1 LSLGRKGAGV
11 KRNLFLKIF
20 FSYLVI
26 VFLSFLVLNLLIK
39 DEIKKFLTAKI
50 ETELLTYAELI
61 DLSPVKEM
69 SEQLKQIARISGSR
83 VTLVDAEGRVYADS
97 EKDVA
102 SLENHFNRSEL
113 QEARLRGKG
122 KSIRFSQS
130 IGVDMLYVAVPI
142 KTASR
147 ITGYVRLARPIND
160 VQSVIEKVYQSIFL
174 AIVIVAIISLIIA
187 LFISYR
193 LAAPIRAMERF
204 TEKLRQGEP
213 SGAIILKTS
222 DETKKL
228 ADNINYLVDE
238 LQSRIRQA
246 SEEKS
251 KLMTAFTSMTEG
263 VLILDA
269 EDKIEFVNSALSNMI
284 AYQYGDIHGKTLME
298 ALRNVDLQKAF
309 LKFRQTHA
317 MVFEEVTLGS
327 IEPVILTVSI
337 SSVHNYPGEEKV
349 MVVFHDVTRLKKLEK
364 IRVDF
369 VANVTHEIRTP
380 LTAIIGYLETIQAG
394 ATSSNE
400 DVKKF
405 IDISLKQ
412 AGRLNRLVEDLLVI
426 SKIELGEIK
435 LHFEEVSIRDAFEGA
450 IPLVETKAGLKKIN
464 IQNNVQENL
473 SSVWA
478 DRDRLTQI
486 LVNILDNAVKFTP
499 EDGSV
504 FIDAEQKDNYTVLTI
519 TDTGIGVPK
528 EDIQRLGERFYRV
541 DRSRSRDLGGTGLGL
556 SIVKHLMQAHG
567 GKIEIESQL
576 SRGTKVSLY
585 FPLKHINRDQ

>member
-1 LSLGRKGAGV
+1 
-11 KRNLFLKIF
+11 
-20 FSYLVI
+20 
-26 VFLSFLVLNLLIK
+26 
-39 DEIKKFLTAKI
+39 
-50 ETELLTYAELI
+50 
-61 DLSPVKEM
+61 
-69 SEQLKQIARISGSR
+69 
-83 VTLVDAEGRVYADS
+83 
-97 EKDVA
+97 
-102 SLENHFNRSEL
+102 
-113 QEARLRGKG
+113 
-122 KSIRFSQS
+122 
-130 IGVDMLYVAVPI
+130 
-142 KTASR
+142 
-147 ITGYVRLARPIND
+147 
-160 VQSVIEKVYQSIFL
+160 
-174 AIVIVAIISLIIA
+174 
-187 LFISYR
+187 
-193 LAAPIRAMERF
+193 MERF
-204 TEKLRQGEP
+204 TERLRQGEP
-213 SGAIILKTS
+213 SGTIILKTS

-238 LQSRIRQA
+238 LQSQIRLA
-246 SEEKS
+246 NEEKS

-269 EDKIEFVNSALSNMI
+269 EDKIEFVNSALSNML
-284 AYQYGDIHGKTLME
+284 AEQYGDINGKTLME

-317 MVFEEVTLGS
+317 TVFEEVTLGS
-327 IEPVILTVSI
+327 IEPVILSVSI

-380 LTAIIGYLETIQAG
+380 LTAIIGYLETIQTG

-435 LHFEEVSIRDAFEGA
+435 FHFEEVSIRDALEGA
-450 IPLVETKAGLKKIN
+450 IPLVEAKAGLKKIN
-464 IQNNVQENL
+464 IHSNVQENL
-473 SSVWA
+473 PQLWA
-478 DRDRLTQI
+478 DRDRITQI

-504 FIDAEQKDNYTVLTI
+504 FIEAEQKDNYAVLTI
-519 TDTGIGVPK
+519 TDTGIGIPK
-528 EDIQRLGERFYRV
+528 EEIRRLGERFYRV

-556 SIVKHLMQAHG
+556 SIVKHLMIAQG

-576 SRGTKVSLY
+576 GRGTKVSLF
-585 FPLKHINRDQ
+585 FPLQKV